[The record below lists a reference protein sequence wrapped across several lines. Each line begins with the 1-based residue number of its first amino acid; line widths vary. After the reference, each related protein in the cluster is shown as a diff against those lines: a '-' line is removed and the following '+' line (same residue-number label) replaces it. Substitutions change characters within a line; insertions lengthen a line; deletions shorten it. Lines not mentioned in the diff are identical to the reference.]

1 MHPIIRWG
9 LDFIEAVQRMGSP
22 TMDAFFRCITLLGDE
37 LFFLLLLPF
46 FLWCVDFPMGIRL
59 GCYVLLSQYV
69 NIVAKDLFRLPRPAY
84 YRPELARVEQGGYGL
99 PSGHAQT
106 TMTLWG
112 SVAVWAGKAWVR
124 VAAAVLI
131 LMVGFSRI
139 YLGVHFPTDVLAG
152 WGIGAVLLALFF
164 AVTPAVEERL
174 ARMGLIP
181 RIVLALALPIL
192 LALIHPAWAS
202 ARRSSRIAG
211 PFAPRVPGRSGS
223 SAISSVSRSW
233 PDSTSASRRS
243 SRARVPP
250 FTCRSA
256 SFATY
261 FSASG
266 RVSVRRG
273 PSSSCGWRGRHEEPL
288 RARGATPKKPAVPYP
303 LSKCKH

>member
-9 LDFIEAVQRMGSP
+9 LDFIAAVQRMGSP

-46 FLWCVDFPMGIRL
+46 FLWCVDFAMGIRL

-99 PSGHAQT
+99 PSGHSQT
-106 TMTLWG
+106 TMTFWG
-112 SVAVWAGKAWVR
+112 AVAVWAGKTWVR

-164 AVTPAVEERL
+164 AVTPAVEKRL

-192 LALIHPAWAS
+192 LALIHPAKDVVGGLAAMAS
-202 ARRSSRIAG
+202 LCLGAALFTHRRSFCAKGPWSQRIVRYLAG
-211 PFAPRVPGRSGS
+211 ISVLAGLYFGLSAVFPRAGSALYLPFRFLRYGLLGLWAGLGAPWV
-223 SAISSVSRSW
+223 
-233 PDSTSASRRS
+233 
-243 SRARVPP
+243 
-250 FTCRSA
+250 FLK
-256 SFATY
+256 
-261 FSASG
+261 
-266 RVSVRRG
+266 
-273 PSSSCGWRGRHEEPL
+273 L
-288 RARGATPKKPAVPYP
+288 RLAGKA
-303 LSKCKH
+303 